1 MEEFANTLDVV
12 RFESTNG
19 LWNELMLND
28 PWSVGYVSTL
38 IETQEFQNKEDWENY
53 YYQSGEERNVKISA
67 LPIDVQSKLNDE
79 QLVRTDRIAIN
90 SMSWDYKNLNNNQ
103 GRTREQIANKGRILY
118 QEAQKRGIDITEEE
132 CIEAVRFRTICQTW
146 NGIIIRERRAIDML
160 QNKFP
165 DITFQKTD
173 GDFDY
178 EYAVDYQLFKDKK
191 LICGIQI
198 KPNSYNHSRAPYV
211 LNAKAANQRKN
222 ANYSTEFC
230 VPVYNVFFEK
240 GAILNQDVF
249 TCIQAQ
255 LEKQ

>member
-67 LPIDVQSKLNDE
+67 LPIDIQSKLNDE
-79 QLVRTDRIAIN
+79 QLVRTDRNAIN

-103 GRTREQIANKGRILY
+103 GRTREQIANKGQILY

-146 NGIIIRERRAIDML
+146 NGIIIRERRTIDML

-198 KPNSYNHSRAPYV
+198 KPNSYNSRAPYV

-222 ANYSTEFC
+222 ANYSTAFR

-240 GAILNQDVF
+240 GAILNQEVF